1 MTVTQLRGN
10 SQQPNSPSPLRG
22 ERWFEVE
29 VKIENQRPMRQ
40 LVKATSKREAFEITY
55 KRYNTVTCDHD
66 GAPNSQNQQ
75 PSDASRRRRSAPA
88 QVQVIDAAQRRLMP
102 RPANRQ
108 RRAAVAP
115 PVAPPTTGPGLR
127 GKTAFG
133 NLQTGF

>member
-1 MTVTQLRGN
+1 MPQLSQVSPVTLQLRA
-10 SQQPNSPSPLRG
+10 

-66 GAPNSQNQQ
+66 GAPI
-75 PSDASRRRRSAPA
+75 RRSAPA

-115 PVAPPTTGPGLR
+115 PVAPPTTAPGLR

>member
-40 LVKATSKREAFEITY
+40 LVKATSKR
-55 KRYNTVTCDHD
+55 
-66 GAPNSQNQQ
+66 
-75 PSDASRRRRSAPA
+75 SRRRRSAPA
-88 QVQVIDAAQRRLMP
+88 QVQVIDAAERRLMP